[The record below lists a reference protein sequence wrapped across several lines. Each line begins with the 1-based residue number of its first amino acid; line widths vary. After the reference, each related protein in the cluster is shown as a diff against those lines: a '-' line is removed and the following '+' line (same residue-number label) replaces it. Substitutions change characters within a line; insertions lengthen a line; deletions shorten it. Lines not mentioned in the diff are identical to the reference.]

1 MTLVGILFAV
11 GALIAWGFGDF
22 FIQRATREIGIWK
35 SLFFICLTAVV
46 VLLPFIQ
53 SEIGEVLNNSK
64 GLVFLLMAGVAIF
77 AAALLI
83 FESMKV
89 GKLAIVEPILS
100 LELPV
105 AVALGVFLAHESLNM
120 VQLILIGVVFI
131 GVVLAMTKH
140 HTHLHYHKRIFER
153 GVLYAFFG
161 ALIMGTTN
169 FLIGVSSQETS
180 ALLTIWFTGL
190 MIAVF
195 CFVYFVIKGR
205 VKSLVGDLKKHIKTI
220 TSSSVFDNAAW
231 ISYAFATTY
240 IPISIATTISESYI
254 ALAVGLGILVNKEKV
269 NWHQVVGIALAVS
282 GVILLSLVTG

>member
-1 MTLVGILFAV
+1 MAIFGILFAV
-11 GALIAWGFGDF
+11 GALIFWGFGDF

-53 SEIGEVLNNSK
+53 GEIGGILNNQK
-64 GLVFLLMAGVAIF
+64 GLAFLLMAGVAIF

-83 FESMKV
+83 FESIKV

-120 VQLILIGVVFI
+120 VQLILI

-180 ALLTIWFTGL
+180 ALLTIWFTSL
-190 MIAVF
+190 MIVVF

-205 VKSLVGDLKKHIKTI
+205 VKSLVGDLREHIKAI
-220 TSSSVFDNAAW
+220 TNSSVFDNAAW

-254 ALAVGLGILVNKEKV
+254 ALAVGLGILVNKEKI
-269 NWHQVVGIALAVS
+269 NWHQIVGIALAVG
-282 GVILLSLVTG
+282 GVILLGLVTG